1 MLGNQ
6 FCHTTINRHALW
18 LDGQTSDFTL
28 SGDSSHG
35 VINQH
40 REPRDGGGGREGGGG
55 LGEGWRERLTTPTD
69 YRLDIES
76 DRPQSVE
83 PLSQVT
89 EWTDRSHNGHENTT
103 KL

>member
-40 REPRDGGGGREGGGG
+40 REPRDGGGGREGGRWGVGG
-55 LGEGWRERLTTPTD
+55 GVERKVNDPHGLPTG
-69 YRLDIES
+69 R
-76 DRPQSVE
+76 
-83 PLSQVT
+83 
-89 EWTDRSHNGHENTT
+89 
-103 KL
+103 